1 MLKSHRAF
9 THIPKSQDEDQE
21 NIPKSQDDDQEN
33 IPKSQDDD
41 EENVFEPKLDPK
53 TENQLFDIRV
63 QYPHIQIQGA
73 VQIEKPEKELK
84 VNPADY
90 PHIKINFLP

>member
-9 THIPKSQDEDQE
+9 THVPKSQDEDQQ
-21 NIPKSQDDDQEN
+21 NIPNSHDDNQEN
-33 IPKSQDDD
+33 G
-41 EENVFEPKLDPK
+41 FEAKLEAK

-73 VQIEKPEKELK
+73 DQIVKPEKEVM

>member
-9 THIPKSQDEDQE
+9 THVPKSQDEDQQ
-21 NIPKSQDDDQEN
+21 NIPNSQDDIQEN
-33 IPKSQDDD
+33 GS
-41 EENVFEPKLDPK
+41 EAKLEPK

-73 VQIEKPEKELK
+73 DQIVKPEKEVM
-84 VNPADY
+84 VNPEDY

>member
-9 THIPKSQDEDQE
+9 THIPKSQGGDQE
-21 NIPKSQDDDQEN
+21 NG
-33 IPKSQDDD
+33 
-41 EENVFEPKLDPK
+41 FEPKPLQPK
-53 TENQLFDIRV
+53 TGDQLFDIRV

-73 VQIEKPEKELK
+73 SVNPIEKADKELN
-84 VNPADY
+84 VNPEDY

>member
-9 THIPKSQDEDQE
+9 THVPKSQDEGQQ
-21 NIPKSQDDDQEN
+21 NIPNSQDDDQKN
-33 IPKSQDDD
+33 G
-41 EENVFEPKLDPK
+41 FEAKLEPK

-73 VQIEKPEKELK
+73 DQIVKPEKEVM

>member
-1 MLKSHRAF
+1 MGELRKLVWRGG
-9 THIPKSQDEDQE
+9 PR
-21 NIPKSQDDDQEN
+21 
-33 IPKSQDDD
+33 
-41 EENVFEPKLDPK
+41 VEPKPLQPK

-73 VQIEKPEKELK
+73 NRIEKPDKELK
-84 VNPADY
+84 VNPEDY

>member
-9 THIPKSQDEDQE
+9 THIPKPQDEDQE
-21 NIPKSQDDDQEN
+21 NG
-33 IPKSQDDD
+33 
-41 EENVFEPKLDPK
+41 FEPKPLQPK

-73 VQIEKPEKELK
+73 NRIEKPDKELK
-84 VNPADY
+84 VNPEDY